1 MYSINYNRHH
11 LFQKIMNLKK
21 KLINKIKEKRN
32 ALRVDEFISCL
43 LYEKNS
49 YYISKNPIGFRGD
62 FITSPEIS
70 QMFGEI
76 LGIYILNYWIEK
88 IQSEFDLIEL
98 GPGNGTLLE
107 DILRSTKLINK
118 FNKSANIKLIESNK
132 KLIKIQKNKTIAY
145 ESKNIEWLKKFK
157 TNSNLPSIIFS
168 NEFFDCLP
176 VRQFYKN
183 ETWYEKTIDY
193 NKVKDVFFF
202 KDKKITAKKTLSYLQ
217 KYNGSRIA
225 EISFQRE
232 SLFKNLCKHIFK
244 NKGMMIL
251 IDYGYESPIKNFT
264 LQSVS
269 GHKRTHIFDNIGLQD
284 ITSLVDFG
292 VLINIAKQFNLN
304 VVSYCNQRDFLINNG
319 IQERKEILK
328 KNLSKTKRE
337 IIEQQFHRLT
347 DKNSM
352 GKDFKFFIVSS

>member
-1 MYSINYNRHH
+1 
-11 LFQKIMNLKK
+11 MNLKK
-21 KLINKIKEKRN
+21 KLIKKIKEKRN
-32 ALRVDEFISCL
+32 ALRVDEFISYL

-76 LGIYILNYWIEK
+76 LGIYILNYWLEK

-98 GPGNGTLLE
+98 GPGKGTLLE
-107 DILRSTKLINK
+107 DILRTTKLEKK
-118 FNKSANIKLIESNK
+118 FNKSANIKLIERNK
-132 KLIKIQKNKTIAY
+132 KLIKIQKNKTITC
-145 ESKNIEWLKKFK
+145 ELKNIEWFK
-157 TNSNLPSIIFS
+157 EFNTDSNLPSIIYS
-168 NEFFDCLP
+168 NEFFDCFP

-183 ETWYEKTIDY
+183 EIWYEKLIDY
-193 NKVKDVFFF
+193 NKLKNVFYF
-202 KDKKITAKKTLSYLQ
+202 KDKKVTTKKTLDYLQ
-217 KYNGSRIA
+217 KYNETGIA

-232 SLFKNLCKHIFK
+232 SLFNNLCKHIFK
-244 NKGMMIL
+244 NKGMIIL
-251 IDYGYESPIKNFT
+251 IDYGYESPVKNFT

-269 GHKRTHIFDNIGLQD
+269 GHKNTHIFDNIGLQD
-284 ITSLVDFG
+284 ITSLVNFG
-292 VLINIAKQFNLN
+292 ELINIAKQFNLN
-304 VVSYCNQRDFLINNG
+304 VVSYCNQRDFLITNG

-328 KNLSKTKRE
+328 KNLPEIKRE
-337 IIEQQFHRLT
+337 IIEQQFYRLT

>member
-1 MYSINYNRHH
+1 
-11 LFQKIMNLKK
+11 MNLKK
-21 KLINKIKEKRN
+21 KLIKKIEEKRN
-32 ALRVDEFISCL
+32 ALRVDEFISYL

-49 YYISKNPIGFRGD
+49 YYISKNPIGSRGD

-88 IQSEFDLIEL
+88 IQSEFNLIEL
-98 GPGNGTLLE
+98 GPGKGTLLE
-107 DILRSTKLINK
+107 DILRTTKLENK
-118 FNKSANIKLIESNK
+118 FNKSANIKLIERNK
-132 KLIKIQKNKTIAY
+132 KLIKIQKNKTITCQL
-145 ESKNIEWLKKFK
+145 KNIEWLKKFN
-157 TNSNLPSIIFS
+157 TDSNLPSIIYS

-176 VRQFYKN
+176 IRQFYKN
-183 ETWYEKTIDY
+183 EIWYEKLIDY
-193 NKVKDVFFF
+193 NKLKDVFFF
-202 KDKKITAKKTLSYLQ
+202 KDKKITTKKTLNCLQ
-217 KYNGSRIA
+217 KYNRTGIA

-232 SLFKNLCKHIFK
+232 SLFNNLCKHIFK
-244 NKGMMIL
+244 NKGMIIL
-251 IDYGYESPIKNFT
+251 IDYGYESPIKNFS

-269 GHKRTHIFDNIGLQD
+269 GHKKTHIFDNIGLQD
-284 ITSLVDFG
+284 ITSLVNFG
-292 VLINIAKQFNLN
+292 ELINIANQFNLN
-304 VVSYCNQRDFLINNG
+304 IVSYCNQRDFLITNG

-328 KNLSKTKRE
+328 KNLPKTKRA

>member
-1 MYSINYNRHH
+1 
-11 LFQKIMNLKK
+11 MNLKK
-21 KLINKIKEKRN
+21 KLIKKIKEKRN
-32 ALRVDEFISCL
+32 ALRVAEFISYL

-76 LGIYILNYWIEK
+76 LGIYILNYWLEK
-88 IQSEFDLIEL
+88 IQSEFNLIEL
-98 GPGNGTLLE
+98 GPGKGTLLE
-107 DILRSTKLINK
+107 DILRTTKLEDS
-118 FNKSANIKLIESNK
+118 FNKSANIKLIERNK
-132 KLIKIQKNKTIAY
+132 KLIKIQKNKTITC
-145 ESKNIEWLKKFK
+145 ELKNIKWLKKFN
-157 TNSNLPSIIFS
+157 TDSNLPSIIYS

-183 ETWYEKTIDY
+183 EIWYEKLIDY
-193 NKVKDVFFF
+193 NKLKDVFFF
-202 KDKKITAKKTLSYLQ
+202 KDKKVTTKKTLNNLQ
-217 KYNGSRIA
+217 KYNETGIA

-232 SLFKNLCKHIFK
+232 SLFNNLCKHIFK
-244 NKGMMIL
+244 NKGMIIL
-251 IDYGYESPIKNFT
+251 IDYGYESPVTNFT

-269 GHKRTHIFDNIGLQD
+269 GHKKTHIFDNIGLQD
-284 ITSLVDFG
+284 ITSLVNFG
-292 VLINIAKQFNLN
+292 ELINIANQFNLN
-304 VVSYCNQRDFLINNG
+304 VVSYCNQRDFLITNG

-328 KNLSKTKRE
+328 KNLPKTKRE

-347 DKNSM
+347 NKKSM